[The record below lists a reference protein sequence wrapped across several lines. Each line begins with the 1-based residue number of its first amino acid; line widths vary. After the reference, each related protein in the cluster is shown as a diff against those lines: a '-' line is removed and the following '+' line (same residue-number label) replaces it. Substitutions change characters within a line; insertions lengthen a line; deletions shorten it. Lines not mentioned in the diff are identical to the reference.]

1 MIWPFTLLGA
11 LLGLLLGRLPGA
23 LFGALLGQAIDRRLR
38 LRRLQ
43 DLPALLRGRLAEK
56 PHLDERE
63 LLFLLL
69 GRLAK
74 SEGAVQESHIQM
86 ARAEM
91 QRLRLGANAQREAI
105 AAFGRGKNLQ
115 DGLLQRSLTELSSRP
130 QLAEALLRACWR
142 MALAD
147 GYLGAHEQRLLLQW
161 GGWMGFAAH
170 KVKALGQDYQPKNL
184 NDPQSRHSD
193 YQRAL
198 KLLGVT
204 ANSSPAQIKSAW
216 RRQLSR
222 HHPDKL
228 TGHNATP
235 ERLREAT
242 ERTGELHKAYQLIKK
257 QRGF

>member
-1 MIWPFTLLGA
+1 MIWPATVLGA

-43 DLPALLRGRLAEK
+43 DLPELLRGRLTAK
-56 PHLDERE
+56 HHLDERE

-91 QRLRLGANAQREAI
+91 QRLRLDANAQREAI
-105 AAFGRGKNLQ
+105 AAFGRGKNLL
-115 DGLLQRSLTELSSRP
+115 DSLLQRSLEGLSSRP

-142 MALAD
+142 MAFAD
-147 GYLGAHEQRLLLQW
+147 GYLGAREQALLLQW
-161 GGWMGFAAH
+161 GGWMGFAAQ

-184 NDPQSRHSD
+184 NDPQSRYGD

-204 ANSSPAQIKSAW
+204 ANSSPAQIKRAW
-216 RRQLSR
+216 RRQLSL

-228 TGHNATP
+228 GSNISAK
-235 ERLREAT
+235 RLREAT